1 MYKGMYDGLYSDHIK
16 KVSVYDEL
24 EQIEISRDEITF
36 EEESLVFK
44 HWTRLELV
52 DFPYVSRDSEHI
64 ELESVE
70 GQVLNRVTVAF
81 DFDAD
86 PEESRGHWI
95 YDVEVD
101 PLEVRVTS
109 CSDEQVLELYKE
121 DLEEMILDEMRH
133 GLEIEQEDL
142 DVSVE

>member
-1 MYKGMYDGLYSDHIK
+1 MYDGMYDGLYSDHIK
-16 KVSVYDEL
+16 KVSVYDGL
-24 EQIEISRDEITF
+24 EQIEIPRDEITF

-44 HWTRLELV
+44 HQTRLELV

-64 ELESVE
+64 EIASID
-70 GQVLNRVTVAF
+70 GRVLNQVTVTF

-86 PEESRGHWI
+86 PEESRGRWV

-101 PLEVRVTS
+101 PLEV
-109 CSDEQVLELYKE
+109 QVLACSSYEVIDLYRD

>member
-1 MYKGMYDGLYSDHIK
+1 MYDGLYYEHIK
-16 KVSVYDEL
+16 KVSVYDGL
-24 EQIEISRDEITF
+24 EQIEIPKDEITF

-44 HWTRLELV
+44 HCTRLELV
-52 DFPYVSRDSEHI
+52 DFPYVSIDSESI

-70 GQVLNRVTVAF
+70 GRVLNQVIVTF

-86 PEESRGHWI
+86 REEARGRWV
-95 YDVEVD
+95 YNVEVD
-101 PLEVRVTS
+101 PLEVRIVS

-133 GLEIEQEDL
+133 GLEIEQEEL

>member
-1 MYKGMYDGLYSDHIK
+1 MYDGLYHDHIK
-16 KVSVYDEL
+16 KVSVYDGF
-24 EQIEISRDEITF
+24 EQIEIPRDEITF

-52 DFPYVSRDSEHI
+52 DFPYVSIDSESI
-64 ELESVE
+64 EIESID
-70 GQVLNRVTVAF
+70 GRVLNRVTVTF
-81 DFDAD
+81 DFDVD
-86 PEESRGHWI
+86 PEESRGRLV

-101 PLEVRVTS
+101 PLEVQVTS

-133 GLEIEQEDL
+133 GLEIEQEEL

>member
-1 MYKGMYDGLYSDHIK
+1 MYDGLYYEHIK
-16 KVSVYDEL
+16 KVSVYDGL
-24 EQIEISRDEITF
+24 EQIEIPKDEITF

-52 DFPYVSRDSEHI
+52 DFPYVSIDSESI

-70 GQVLNRVTVAF
+70 GRVLNQVIVTF

-86 PEESRGHWI
+86 REESRGRWI
-95 YDVEVD
+95 YETEVD
-101 PLEVRVTS
+101 PLEVQVTS

-133 GLEIEQEDL
+133 GLEIEQEEL

>member
-1 MYKGMYDGLYSDHIK
+1 MYDGLYYEHIK
-16 KVSVYDEL
+16 KVSVYDGL
-24 EQIEISRDEITF
+24 EQIEIPKDEMTF

-44 HWTRLELV
+44 HCTRLELV
-52 DFPYVSRDSEHI
+52 DFPYVSIDSESI

-70 GQVLNRVTVAF
+70 GRVLNQVIVTF

-86 PEESRGHWI
+86 REESRGRWV

-101 PLEVRVTS
+101 PLEVQVTS

-133 GLEIEQEDL
+133 GSEIEQEEL

>member
-1 MYKGMYDGLYSDHIK
+1 MYDGLYYEHIK
-16 KVSVYDEL
+16 KVSVYDGL
-24 EQIEISRDEITF
+24 EQIEIPKDEITF

-52 DFPYVSRDSEHI
+52 DFPYVSIDSESI

-70 GQVLNRVTVAF
+70 GRVLNQVIVTF

-86 PEESRGHWI
+86 REESRGRWV

-101 PLEVRVTS
+101 PLEVQVTS

-133 GLEIEQEDL
+133 GLEIEQEEL

>member
-1 MYKGMYDGLYSDHIK
+1 MYDGLYHEHIK
-16 KVSVYDEL
+16 KVSVYGGLD
-24 EQIEISRDEITF
+24 QIEIPRDEITF

-52 DFPYVSRDSEHI
+52 DFPYVSIDSESI

-70 GQVLNRVTVAF
+70 GRVLNQVTVTF

-86 PEESRGHWI
+86 PEESRGRWI
-95 YDVEVD
+95 YETEVD
-101 PLEVRVTS
+101 PLEVQVTS

-133 GLEIEQEDL
+133 GLEIEQEEL

>member
-1 MYKGMYDGLYSDHIK
+1 MYDGLYYEHIK
-16 KVSVYDEL
+16 KVSVYDGL
-24 EQIEISRDEITF
+24 EQIEIPKDEITF

-44 HWTRLELV
+44 HCTRLELV
-52 DFPYVSRDSEHI
+52 DFPYVSIDSESI

-70 GQVLNRVTVAF
+70 GRVLNQVIVTF

-86 PEESRGHWI
+86 REESRGRWV

-101 PLEVRVTS
+101 PLEVQVTS

-133 GLEIEQEDL
+133 GLEIEQEEL

>member
-1 MYKGMYDGLYSDHIK
+1 MYDGLYYEHIK
-16 KVSVYDEL
+16 KVSVYDGL
-24 EQIEISRDEITF
+24 EQIEIPKDEITF

-52 DFPYVSRDSEHI
+52 DFPYVSIDSESI

-70 GQVLNRVTVAF
+70 GRVLNQVIVTF

-86 PEESRGHWI
+86 PEESRGRWV

-101 PLEVRVTS
+101 PLEVRIVS

-133 GLEIEQEDL
+133 GLEIEQEEL

>member
-1 MYKGMYDGLYSDHIK
+1 MHDGLYYEHIK
-16 KVSVYDEL
+16 KVSVYDGL
-24 EQIEISRDEITF
+24 EQIEIPKDEITF

-44 HWTRLELV
+44 HCTRLELV
-52 DFPYVSRDSEHI
+52 DFPYVSIDSESI

-70 GQVLNRVTVAF
+70 CRVLNQVIVTF

-86 PEESRGHWI
+86 REEARGRWV
-95 YDVEVD
+95 YKVEAD
-101 PLEVRVTS
+101 PLEVRIVS

-133 GLEIEQEDL
+133 GLEIEQEEL

>member
-1 MYKGMYDGLYSDHIK
+1 MYDGLYYEHIK
-16 KVSVYDEL
+16 KVSVYDGL
-24 EQIEISRDEITF
+24 EQIEIPKDEITF

-44 HWTRLELV
+44 HCTRLELV
-52 DFPYVSRDSEHI
+52 DFPYVSIDSESI

-70 GQVLNRVTVAF
+70 GRVLNQVIVTF

-86 PEESRGHWI
+86 REESRGRWI
-95 YDVEVD
+95 YETEVD
-101 PLEVRVTS
+101 PLEVQVTS

-133 GLEIEQEDL
+133 GLEIEQEEL

>member
-1 MYKGMYDGLYSDHIK
+1 MYDGLYYEHIK
-16 KVSVYDEL
+16 KVSVYDGL
-24 EQIEISRDEITF
+24 DQIEIPRDEITF

-52 DFPYVSRDSEHI
+52 DFPYVSIDSESI

-70 GQVLNRVTVAF
+70 GRVLNQVVVTF
-81 DFDAD
+81 DFDVD
-86 PEESRGHWI
+86 REESRGRWV
-95 YDVEVD
+95 YEVEVD
-101 PLEVRVTS
+101 PLEVQVTS

-133 GLEIEQEDL
+133 GLEIEQEEL

>member
-1 MYKGMYDGLYSDHIK
+1 MCNVMYDDLYSDHIK
-16 KVSVYDEL
+16 KVSVYDGL
-24 EQIEISRDEITF
+24 EQIEIPRDEITF

-52 DFPYVSRDSEHI
+52 DFPYVSIDSESI

-70 GQVLNRVTVAF
+70 GRVLNQVTVTF

-86 PEESRGHWI
+86 PEESRGRWT
-95 YDVEVD
+95 YETEVD
-101 PLEVRVTS
+101 PLEVQVTS

-133 GLEIEQEDL
+133 GLEIEQEEL

>member
-1 MYKGMYDGLYSDHIK
+1 MYDGLYYEHIT
-16 KVSVYDEL
+16 KVSVYDGL
-24 EQIEISRDEITF
+24 EQIEIPKDEITF
-36 EEESLVFK
+36 EEESLAFK
-44 HWTRLELV
+44 HLTRLELV
-52 DFPYVSRDSEHI
+52 DFPYVSIDSESI

-70 GQVLNRVTVAF
+70 GRVLNQVIVTF

-86 PEESRGHWI
+86 REEARGRWV
-95 YDVEVD
+95 YNVEVD
-101 PLEVRVTS
+101 PLEVLIVS

-133 GLEIEQEDL
+133 GLEIEQEEL

>member
-1 MYKGMYDGLYSDHIK
+1 MHDGLYYEHIK
-16 KVSVYDEL
+16 KVSVYDGL
-24 EQIEISRDEITF
+24 EQIEIPKDEITF

-52 DFPYVSRDSEHI
+52 DFPYVSIDSESI

-70 GQVLNRVTVAF
+70 GRVLNQVIVTF

-86 PEESRGHWI
+86 REESRGRWV

-101 PLEVRVTS
+101 PLEVQVTS

-133 GLEIEQEDL
+133 GLEIEQEEL

>member
-1 MYKGMYDGLYSDHIK
+1 MYDGLYYEHIK
-16 KVSVYDEL
+16 KVSVYDGL
-24 EQIEISRDEITF
+24 EQIEIPKDEITF

-44 HWTRLELV
+44 HCTRLELV
-52 DFPYVSRDSEHI
+52 DFPYVSIDSESI

-70 GQVLNRVTVAF
+70 GRVLNQVIVTF

-86 PEESRGHWI
+86 LEESRGRWV

-101 PLEVRVTS
+101 PLEVQVTS

-121 DLEEMILDEMRH
+121 NLEEMILDEMRH
-133 GLEIEQEDL
+133 GLEIEQEEL

>member
-1 MYKGMYDGLYSDHIK
+1 MCNGMYDGLYYEHIE
-16 KVSVYDEL
+16 KVSVYDGVER
-24 EQIEISRDEITF
+24 IEIQKDEITF

-52 DFPYVSRDSEHI
+52 DFPYVSIDSETI

-70 GQVLNRVTVAF
+70 GRVLNQVVVTF
-81 DFDAD
+81 DFDVD
-86 PEESRGHWI
+86 PEESRGNWV
-95 YDVEVD
+95 YDVEID
-101 PLEVRVTS
+101 PLEVKVTS
-109 CSDEQVLELYKE
+109 CSDELVLELYQE

-142 DVSVE
+142 DVDVE